1 MNAKAPDY
9 DCPATGFRK
18 KCSKLR
24 DNCPKW
30 VFVDGKH
37 PQTEE
42 LIRRYDCIDAWLAVL
57 LVDNFRITEQVVS
70 TLDLARKENIE
81 AANKTRQMIAHAAA
95 LQVRAMDEIAPRDP
109 NEAIEIN
116 GSDEVPDG
124 RRLDHG

>member
-9 DCPATGFRK
+9 DCPATGFKK

-42 LIRRYDCIDAWLAVL
+42 VIRRFDCVDAWLSVL
-57 LVDNFRITEQVVS
+57 LVDNFRITEQVVGS
-70 TLDLARKENIE
+70 IDLARKEHIDGVNQQNGIL
-81 AANKTRQMIAHAAA
+81 AMMAHRQMEALETAA
-95 LQVRAMDEIAPRDP
+95 RPEK
-109 NEAIEIN
+109 AIEIN
-116 GSDEVPDG
+116 GSKEGENG
-124 RRLDHG
+124 RGLDHS